1 MNTVNELWNQLS
13 EVDKSK
19 YRLTRT
25 DTMHPTGSDIRYNQL
40 KVDMIGFFYTPH
52 EYDEWCID
60 MDTDAESL
68 SAKKVK
74 VLYISKDPNTYTVVV
89 RDLDSNDPQS
99 LIEVDGRRI
108 LPTTIESTDFKK
120 IIDDCKF
127 I

>member
-1 MNTVNELWNQLS
+1 M
-13 EVDKSK
+13 
-19 YRLTRT
+19 
-25 DTMHPTGSDIRYNQL
+25 MHPRVCDIRYNQL
-40 KVDMIGFFYTPH
+40 KVDMIGFFYTY
-52 EYDEWCID
+52 EYGKWNID

-99 LIEVDGRRI
+99 LIEVDGTRI

-120 IIDDCKF
+120 IFDDCKF